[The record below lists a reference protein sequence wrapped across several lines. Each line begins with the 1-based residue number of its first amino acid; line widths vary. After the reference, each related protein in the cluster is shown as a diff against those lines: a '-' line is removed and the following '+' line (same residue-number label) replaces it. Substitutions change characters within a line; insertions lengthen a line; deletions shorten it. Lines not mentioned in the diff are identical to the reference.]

1 MLSEHHTEIHTS
13 LDGVLPTVQGLVSV
27 CVDSL
32 VAQPVVVHYRAN
44 SQVLECDDGVS
55 VEDGLAEQTQ
65 SKSCGKE
72 RYRMEGRTEEKTEK
86 DEHCPHLSLVTL
98 LLGFGVL
105 AVYIAGGLIGAALES
120 GVVKCGED
128 ELNGMSSGYAGDRV
142 SRCVRKLA
150 I

>member
-1 MLSEHHTEIHTS
+1 M
-13 LDGVLPTVQGLVSV
+13 
-27 CVDSL
+27 
-32 VAQPVVVHYRAN
+32 
-44 SQVLECDDGVS
+44 
-55 VEDGLAEQTQ
+55 Q
-65 SKSCGKE
+65 SKNSSKM
-72 RYRMEGRTEEKTEK
+72 RSRMEGRTEEKTEK

-120 GVVKCGED
+120 GVVKCGKD
-128 ELNGMSSGYAGDRV
+128 ELNGMSSGYAGDRA

>member
-1 MLSEHHTEIHTS
+1 MMH
-13 LDGVLPTVQGLVSV
+13 GLVRI
-27 CVDSL
+27 CADSL
-32 VAQPVVVHYRAN
+32 VTQLVVVDYRAN
-44 SQVLECDDGVS
+44 SQMFERDDGVF
-55 VEDGLAEQTQ
+55 VGDNLTEQVQ
-65 SKSCGKE
+65 SKNGRKKRS
-72 RYRMEGRTEEKTEK
+72 RMEGRIEEKSER

>member
-1 MLSEHHTEIHTS
+1 
-13 LDGVLPTVQGLVSV
+13 
-27 CVDSL
+27 
-32 VAQPVVVHYRAN
+32 
-44 SQVLECDDGVS
+44 
-55 VEDGLAEQTQ
+55 
-65 SKSCGKE
+65 
-72 RYRMEGRTEEKTEK
+72 MEGRIEEKTEK

-120 GVVKCGED
+120 GVVKC
-128 ELNGMSSGYAGDRV
+128 YAGDRV